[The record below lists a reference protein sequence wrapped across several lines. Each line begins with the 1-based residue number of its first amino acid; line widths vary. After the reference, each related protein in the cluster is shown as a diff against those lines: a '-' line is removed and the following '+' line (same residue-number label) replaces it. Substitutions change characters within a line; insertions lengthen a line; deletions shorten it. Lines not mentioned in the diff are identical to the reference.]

1 MDQLR
6 VAIVTVNSTRADAGL
21 AIGLSSYIA
30 AAVNHLREWAG
41 MGALAGLLL
50 LVSLVSLWCLC
61 RMRFVQRRHAAMV
74 VQAFAVIEAGQSP

>member
-1 MDQLR
+1 
-6 VAIVTVNSTRADAGL
+6 
-21 AIGLSSYIA
+21 
-30 AAVNHLREWAG
+30 

-74 VQAFAVIEAGQSP
+74 VQAFAVIEAGQSPPGVANSHIRYIATLTLLGPCFPWHIPSSLSISSDPTQ